1 MRVQCGKV
9 QSRPELKT
17 RNPIQ
22 VCKKMEDMEIDGPI
36 LFRLKDHHLRDLGF
50 DKVVS
55 VSMDQG

>member
-1 MRVQCGKV
+1 
-9 QSRPELKT
+9 
-17 RNPIQ
+17 
-22 VCKKMEDMEIDGPI
+22 MEIDGPI